1 VTAIRNGDIDGNDA
15 TEIDPAWLPL
25 IDTPMH
31 PEYPC
36 AHCITSSAVATVLE
50 SEFGEGE
57 VPPITMTSSAVPGV
71 THRWTKISDYVEEVS
86 NARIWGG
93 IHYRNS
99 TEVGRRMGREIG
111 LLAVKGMPK

>member
-1 VTAIRNGDIDGNDA
+1 
-15 TEIDPAWLPL
+15 
-25 IDTPMH
+25 MH

-57 VPPITMTSSAVPGV
+57 VAPMTLASSAVPGV
-71 THRWTKISDYVEEVS
+71 THSWSRIRDYVEEVS

-111 LLAVKGMPK
+111 LLAVKGAPK